1 MCFLNHHPVGLI
13 TLGTTLLEDI
23 SFHDH
28 VHAAYKSLEQTA
40 APHAMKRK
48 RLILAAGGGV
58 LLLAS
63 FALFG
68 ARGGGDVSR
77 VSIGFAGY
85 GGVDGQHS
93 LILMVTNGSSY
104 RISQPDGNY
113 ELSGESADGAV
124 MNLVSFSTDCGSG
137 TPEWGWRQL
146 RPPKIPCVVPGAT
159 FRFTIPV
166 DERPCTWHV
175 TVPFST
181 IPFRDRF
188 PFALRSRW
196 PSSKQDTPIS
206 FKVSSPPIPP
216 APSQILGAASVMESR
231 KTPE

>member
-1 MCFLNHHPVGLI
+1 M
-13 TLGTTLLEDI
+13 
-23 SFHDH
+23 
-28 VHAAYKSLEQTA
+28 
-40 APHAMKRK
+40 
-48 RLILAAGGGV
+48 

-68 ARGGGDVSR
+68 PRSDGDVSK

-146 RPPKIPCVVPGAT
+146 RPPKIQCVAPGAI

-166 DERPCTWHV
+166 NEGPYIWHV

-181 IPFRDRF
+181 ISFRDRL

-196 PSSKQDTPIS
+196 PSSKRDTPIS
-206 FKVSSPPIPP
+206 FKVSPPPIPP
-216 APSQILGAASVMESR
+216 APSQVLGAASVLESG
-231 KTPE
+231 KTPDM